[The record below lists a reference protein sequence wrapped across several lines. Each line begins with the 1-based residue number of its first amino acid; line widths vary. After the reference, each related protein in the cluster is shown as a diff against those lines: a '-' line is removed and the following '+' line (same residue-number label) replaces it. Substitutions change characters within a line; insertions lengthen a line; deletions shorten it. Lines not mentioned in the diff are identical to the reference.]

1 MLLGNVNLSDLV
13 WVEQTGE
20 LLFSGNFRY
29 SLYKDNY
36 QGWLVLIWVLSL
48 FLFHSFIHEY
58 LDQRFRSKWQFS

>member
-36 QGWLVLIWVLSL
+36 QGWLVLIWETIWEIYYWLL
-48 FLFHSFIHEY
+48 LEIPAI
-58 LDQRFRSKWQFS
+58 

>member
-1 MLLGNVNLSDLV
+1 MLLGNVNLSGLA

-36 QGWLVLIWVLSL
+36 QGWLVLIWET
-48 FLFHSFIHEY
+48 IWEIY
-58 LDQRFRSKWQFS
+58 Y